1 MIHTSYYLTHQRTK
15 AGHDTTNWSRKT
27 NSDDL
32 LSDAAI
38 TGKEEMGYW
47 IQKDHARLDIQL
59 MQTEHNTAN
68 CLRNTK

>member
-47 IQKDHARLDIQL
+47 IQKDHARLDI
-59 MQTEHNTAN
+59 
-68 CLRNTK
+68 